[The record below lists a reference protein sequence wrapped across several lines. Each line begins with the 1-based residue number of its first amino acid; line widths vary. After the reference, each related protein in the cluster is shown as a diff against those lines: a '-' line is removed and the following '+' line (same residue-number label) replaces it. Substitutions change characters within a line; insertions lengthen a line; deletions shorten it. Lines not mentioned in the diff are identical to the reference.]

1 MAWGALSAGKG
12 IKALE
17 DTLKEIAQSVRRTV
31 RVAIRGRRLVS
42 QRHTIQPYGGF
53 VY

>member
-17 DTLKEIAQSVRRTV
+17 DALKEIAQSV